1 MVKFIK
7 TVSRKKIFALIAVL
21 AIMLVAIEIV
31 QSDIQDAQAMP
42 DEGNWEKIEFAQ
54 MSASEADEI
63 LENESDLTDADIPE
77 IPDETQLVDDEQAQI
92 PEDDDYSV
100 QAVLSANQNLIIS
113 APIDGIIKKAPLEN
127 GEKFDKGDVL
137 AQYDCRLE
145 QAKLDELRAR
155 VRVSDRQLTASNRLK
170 EMESISDIEYVS
182 AVETNKQEKAL
193 LKQAQT
199 RVDLC
204 TITAPFDGRIKN
216 KEVNRYEA
224 VKSGRV
230 LMEVG
235 SLEPLKAEL
244 LVPSVWLRWIN
255 VGTPL
260 RIYVEESGMY
270 YHAEIVRIHGEV
282 DPVTQS
288 AHVIAKIDEYRE
300 ELLPGM
306 SGKAYF
312 AEASRRGQGFLGL
325 KMGGDL

>member
-325 KMGGDL
+325 NMGGDL

>member
-1 MVKFIK
+1 M
-7 TVSRKKIFALIAVL
+7 
-21 AIMLVAIEIV
+21 
-31 QSDIQDAQAMP
+31 
-42 DEGNWEKIEFAQ
+42 
-54 MSASEADEI
+54 
-63 LENESDLTDADIPE
+63 
-77 IPDETQLVDDEQAQI
+77 
-92 PEDDDYSV
+92 
-100 QAVLSANQNLIIS
+100 
-113 APIDGIIKKAPLEN
+113 
-127 GEKFDKGDVL
+127 L

>member
-31 QSDIQDAQAMP
+31 QSDVQDAQAMP

-77 IPDETQLVDDEQAQI
+77 IPDSAQLVDEEQAQI

>member
-77 IPDETQLVDDEQAQI
+77 IPDSAQLVDEEQAQI